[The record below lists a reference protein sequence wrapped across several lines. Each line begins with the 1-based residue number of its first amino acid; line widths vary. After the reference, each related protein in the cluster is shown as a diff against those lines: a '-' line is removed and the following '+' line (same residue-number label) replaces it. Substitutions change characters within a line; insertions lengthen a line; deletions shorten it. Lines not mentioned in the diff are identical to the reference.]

1 MEQIH
6 FLLLGIFGIFAL
18 IYGGALAIRKKS

>member
-6 FLLLGIFGIFAL
+6 LVLLGIFGIFAL
-18 IYGGALAIRKKS
+18 VYGGALAIRKKS